1 MNIKPESLIKAAKQ
15 LQRHCRSV
23 DPCDENSNCLFYDR
37 ESGHCLIKTF
47 PINWDLDK
55 IQERIDNAQPQR
67 AFDVDVI
74 VDKLLDYF
82 GLDHSGNRVH
92 ELLGEKLFAL
102 PGVTVVEARQV
113 QTRVNRMLS
122 SVNQCCKMTYVKK
135 DDAAYFDIVNR
146 ELRWKYV

>member
-1 MNIKPESLIKAAKQ
+1 MNIKPESLIKAAKL
-15 LQRHCRSV
+15 LQKQCRSV
-23 DPCDENSNCLFYDR
+23 EPCDENSNCLFYDK

-47 PINWDLDK
+47 PTNWDLDK

-92 ELLGEKLFAL
+92 ELLGLCLAIGITSILRGIETRKQRQKRREELLEKAKLY
-102 PGVTVVEARQV
+102 GWYKER
-113 QTRVNRMLS
+113 
-122 SVNQCCKMTYVKK
+122 
-135 DDAAYFDIVNR
+135 
-146 ELRWKYV
+146 